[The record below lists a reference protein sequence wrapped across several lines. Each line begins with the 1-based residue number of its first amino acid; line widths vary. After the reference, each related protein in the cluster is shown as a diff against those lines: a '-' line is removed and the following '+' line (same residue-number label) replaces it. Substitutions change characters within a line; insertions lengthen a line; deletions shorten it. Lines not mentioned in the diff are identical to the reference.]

1 MRTLTPAAVVIAM
14 ALALAA
20 CSGPSRDEP
29 ASQGSFLNPVC
40 MPDGSVVMNQLANPD
55 GTFGNPQ
62 ANFANCPWNKA
73 K

>member
-1 MRTLTPAAVVIAM
+1 MKTLVPAAMAVAL

-20 CSGPSRDEP
+20 CAGPSRDEP
-29 ASQGSFLNPVC
+29 QSQGSVLNPVC
-40 MPDGSVVMNQLANPD
+40 LPDGSVAYNQLANAD

-62 ANFANCPWNKA
+62 ASFANCPWNKP